1 MTSVRSRLRLASH
14 SRMRCQR
21 ERPRSFGPSPIGKR
35 ALVAIS
41 IPALR
46 FGIASP
52 IISSECAAG
61 IDVGGVDQ
69 VDAGVGDDVDQ
80 LAHLVERSVAD
91 LGEVPF
97 AAEGHRAH
105 RQHRDLEARIAKLPV
120 FHRALVSFLAFVRGS

>member
-1 MTSVRSRLRLASH
+1 MRSRLRLASH

-41 IPALR
+41 MPGLR
-46 FGIASP
+46 FAPIASP
-52 IISSECAAG
+52 IKLFRAAAG
-61 IDVGGVDQ
+61 IDIGGVDQ
-69 VDAGVGDDVDQ
+69 IDASVGDDVDQ
-80 LAHLVERSVAD
+80 LAHLVELQVAD
-91 LGEVPF
+91 LGEVSL

-120 FHRALVSFLAFVRGS
+120 FHRALVVRSSKFSREA